1 MEYFFRPVLIRVL
14 MEQITGKKIIMP
26 EVSGRIRKVQ
36 SRFETYLKTKNDR
49 ITSPEELTLLFTNES
64 MISLMRD
71 FAVKDPMQP

>member
-26 EVSGRIRKVQ
+26 EVAGRIRKVQ
-36 SRFETYLKTKNDR
+36 NRFETYLKTKNDR

-71 FAVKDPMQP
+71 FAVKDPMRP

>member
-26 EVSGRIRKVQ
+26 KVSGRIRKVQ
-36 SRFETYLKTKNDR
+36 NRFETYLKTKNDR

>member
-26 EVSGRIRKVQ
+26 EVSGRARKVQ

-71 FAVKDPMQP
+71 FAIKDPMRP